1 MKQILKNISIVKFG
15 IVYKSADQETKKV
28 AEKAALYLKFKGH
41 NVFVEKDLK
50 NADFILTF
58 GGDGTL
64 IHEACEYA
72 DFGVPFVGINTGRLG
87 FLCAIDSKDWKR
99 AIDNLAGGKYFVS
112 ERITIEASIEPET
125 SNPLRSSPEASQKPE
140 IEYRAINEC
149 AIKSAYRVVELEIK
163 VNGENFAKIAGDGVI
178 VATQTGSTAYSL
190 SAGGPIVD
198 PDLDSILIT
207 PVNPI
212 GLPIP
217 SAVFSPDDVV
227 EVKLTKGDDVS
238 LVLDGQEHTKIK
250 EGEKVKVKSG
260 KYKIKF
266 IYFDK
271 NHFMKSLNAKFG
283 LSSRSGG

>member
-64 IHEACEYA
+64 INKACEYA

-87 FLCAIDSKDWKR
+87 FLSAIDSKDWKG

-125 SNPLRSSPEASQKPE
+125 RNQKPE
-140 IEYRAINEC
+140 TKYRAINEC
-149 AIKSAYRVVELEIK
+149 AIKSAYRVVDLEIL
-163 VNGENFAKIAGDGVI
+163 VNGANFAKIAGDGVI

-217 SAVFSPDDVV
+217 SAVFSPDDMV

-238 LVLDGQEHTKIK
+238 LVLDGQEYTKIK

-266 IYFDK
+266 VYFDK
-271 NHFMKSLNAKFG
+271 HHFLKSLNAKFG
-283 LSSRSGG
+283 LSSRAVSK